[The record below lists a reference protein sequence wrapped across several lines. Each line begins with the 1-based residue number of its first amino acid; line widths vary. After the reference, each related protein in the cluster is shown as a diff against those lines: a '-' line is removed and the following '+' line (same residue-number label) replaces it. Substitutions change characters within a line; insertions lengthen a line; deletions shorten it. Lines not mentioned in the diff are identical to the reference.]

1 MTHVTDLLQAAKA
14 NPPLHEGDQ
23 ILYINGHSMSD
34 QTHEQAVMLIK
45 ASKELRPCELIMV
58 IKPQGLLSLLH
69 CIL

>member
-1 MTHVTDLLQAAKA
+1 MDLLQAANA

-58 IKPQGLLSLLH
+58 IKPQG
-69 CIL
+69 

>member
-1 MTHVTDLLQAAKA
+1 MDPLQAANA

-58 IKPQGLLSLLH
+58 IKPQG
-69 CIL
+69 